1 MEQKNIADLI
11 ATLTDGLLPAKNVSK
26 KQLDTLKAAL
36 AETLQV
42 QNITEILPENGLL
55 LDKINQQSHP
65 LQPSD
70 LLTDPPTHLLNKQP
84 NQPAID
90 QPNMFRVFRREV
102 PVKTSQYAA
111 SVPIWAAGQMVDHT
125 LGPFTDTFGKLFWFD
140 FYKRVHHV
148 TVARGSD
155 LFLQIPIKGFL
166 SAHLHYH
173 LPAGSVWV
181 RSQLISASAPSGAFT
196 GLKIKG
202 GDIYFKQPV
211 TISGGAIII
220 AGGDDCELL
229 LDLDQSVDTPAIGTS
244 TGDDAKNQTLQL
256 PQKVKIICSAGG
268 VTISEAGDMS
278 LEVYGSA
285 YKFTKDN
292 AVAPIFD
299 AILNRIL
306 IGYKG
311 NGNIFSAPSVR
322 SPLFQISETA
332 MISGNYWALPV
343 TVNIITQLGEAAGIG
358 AVVLK
363 LKSGIKAG
371 WKSVEK
377 GPVQLNTTYIMSE
390 PGRIAIT
397 ALDAASAGTAQKFD
411 VWEEKNATKKIRST
425 VDIQYGK
432 HFSIIYS
439 CLSSGNET
447 LILGNAGMQARLD
460 RPVSAD
466 KHRLKIN
473 ALSATVVLFEIKNSD
488 YVYVEALKM
497 MQQLIAAKK
506 TVGIK
511 PISFALSNALIKTT
525 PVDDF
530 YLFGK
535 WTSRN
540 DIDEG
545 TVVLNCPM
553 YFLLP
558 SLPDPYVTN
567 YQPFFGNRD
576 RASQQVLSGLSLAS
590 LIQWTDPATPKLTL
604 LFVADNTSS
613 DVFNFIEY
621 NRQLPVAG
629 NHFSVGATTTGN
641 LQTSSDFQA
650 QMFAVGIKPD
660 NTQKI
665 QQEDAQNTAGLINIF
680 NDRMQLSEA
689 SIYLLDVS
697 TNADLFGVGLGF
709 SRRKNEQL
717 NPKFPLAVQGI
728 DLVTDAF
735 NTRIYTLP
743 QVQWEPLWTI
753 QNPKV
758 KPSPFPSPVTSPDT
772 GDPTIFGT
780 ESFDLVPIAP
790 KPVIEKFLSAYNDPT
805 HPKKM
810 AALFS
815 LPFGMKAMAF
825 LENPT
830 DTTQEGAQVGYNAPA
845 FDDQKLA
852 GGLQISVT
860 ATSPDNGADFESPKF
875 TGATIQTRNLI
886 ELLTGNIPLD
896 DNGNPLSVLGPDV
909 DIIFNNEFKPG
920 GNKQR
925 VPLQRMD
932 ISGYGAT
939 IFSKWLNP
947 KAKIAATSQ
956 ARFDVMLG
964 RTSHEVIQVKSL
976 KYPFGVPVVR
986 TITIQRTSG
995 GGVTRYDSGWVAQGP
1010 GIYDFSYTQID
1021 KITLKEV
1028 DYKSPFDFH
1037 PGIVRGMYHVTEIR
1051 DTGRIYKVDAVD
1063 PLESVILQEVFFD
1076 GDALIDDVVTGAT
1089 NGYVPTKR
1097 QRGFVQLSP
1106 YQKPLTPEQFSEL
1119 LRTEGALGGPLD
1131 CVVNVGQSGQNMRVV
1146 RIDVSAADNFGS
1158 KLFVAA
1164 GHGSLALPKEGSWSQ
1179 IKRSEN
1185 SGDMVVLNEDGAL
1198 PIIREGKLNT
1208 VPTQP
1213 YRFADPV
1220 DILVAAAPKTDY
1232 ALLQSTGSQKVLFLR
1247 PTIQRNDTGIKSTFH
1262 PYFADA
1268 FALLNSKGIFPALNT
1283 AFPLGGG
1290 GTNLQILGNGKL
1302 KLTSGGNFTAP
1313 NGYTRDFLNNG
1324 SSRIYLDYSNL
1335 SGSQSNVDFLFD
1347 SEAALPWL
1355 AHTKNVSI
1363 VVDLLLFKGLIN
1375 VTTDFI
1381 SEAGKRPQMVN
1392 PKLKFASI
1400 LQPIIDFLSFLGGFD
1415 MASAFAVNM
1424 GNTTSD
1430 SWEPKLKAGLIGFK
1444 LDFQV
1449 TPAPPIP
1456 SQIEIHVFGVK
1467 IKGPT
1472 LLEKEA
1478 FDAAPHLTPLK
1489 IGLEFEI
1496 ETHYNMLPSSFSI
1509 NEPTDATEIENQK
1522 KEMLSIGAS
1531 LKIGGEIH
1539 ILLVE
1544 ILPAKVGIYFFG
1556 SLEFEFGL
1564 DSKEGKSF
1572 GFKVA
1577 VGLEIAVNWPIVGD
1591 VSVIEALG
1599 LEMEWKDSGST
1610 SSSGMFVLIIF
1621 KGEAELLDGAIV
1633 IGIHLEAKGGQEK
1646 ESSGGVDKTYAVCE
1660 IEFAAEISLA
1670 FVIHFEFDVTW
1681 QEKTQVS

>member
-1 MEQKNIADLI
+1 MEQKNIADLV
-11 ATLTDGLLPAKNVSK
+11 ATLTDGLSPAKNVTK

-36 AETLQV
+36 TESLQE
-42 QNITEILPENGLL
+42 QNMSEILSDGSLL
-55 LDKINQQSHP
+55 LEKINQQLNP
-65 LQPSD
+65 LQQ
-70 LLTDPPTHLLNKQP
+70 PTQP
-84 NQPAID
+84 IEISHTLQNEESTLYRI
-90 QPNMFRVFRREV
+90 FRREV

-111 SVPIWAAGQMVDHT
+111 SVPKWAAGQMVDHT
-125 LGPFTDTFGKLFWFD
+125 LGPFTDKFGKLFWFD
-140 FYKRVHHV
+140 FYRRVHHV

-155 LFLQIPIKGFL
+155 LFLQIPIRGFL
-166 SAHLHYH
+166 SAHTHYH
-173 LPAGSVWV
+173 LAAGSVWI
-181 RSQLISASAPSGAFT
+181 RSQLISATAPAGAFT

-211 TISGGAIII
+211 TISGGAIIM
-220 AGGDDCELL
+220 AGSDDCELIL
-229 LDLDQSVDTPAIGTS
+229 ELDQPADTPAVGTS

-256 PQKVKIICSAGG
+256 PQKVKIICNAGM
-268 VTISEAGDMS
+268 VNFSEAGDMA

-285 YKFTKDN
+285 YKFQKDS
-292 AVAPIFD
+292 AIAPIFD
-299 AILNRIL
+299 PVLNRIL

-311 NGNIFSAPSVR
+311 DVNTFSAPSVR
-322 SPLFQISETA
+322 SLLFQISETA
-332 MISGNYWALPV
+332 PISGYYWALTV
-343 TVNIITQLGEAAGIG
+343 TVSAINLLGEAAGIG
-358 AVVLK
+358 AAVLK
-363 LKSGIKAG
+363 LKPGLKAD
-371 WKSVEK
+371 WKSIEK
-377 GPVQLNTTYIMSE
+377 GPVLLNTAYVMSE

-397 ALDAASAGTAQKFD
+397 ALDAASLRASDKFY
-411 VWEEKNATKKIRST
+411 VWEEKNTAKKIRSII
-425 VDIQYGK
+425 DIQYGK
-432 HFSIIYS
+432 HFSILYND
-439 CLSSGNET
+439 LSSGNET
-447 LILGNAGMQARLD
+447 LILGNAAMQARLD

-466 KHRLKIN
+466 KHRLNIK
-473 ALSATVVLFEIKNSD
+473 ALSATVVLFEIKNID
-488 YVYVEALKM
+488 YIYVQALKM

-535 WTSRN
+535 WTSRQ
-540 DIDEG
+540 DINEG
-545 TVVLNCPM
+545 TLVLNCPM

-558 SLPDPYVTN
+558 ALPDPYVTN

-576 RASQQVLSGLSLAS
+576 RASNQTLSGLGLAAF
-590 LIQWTDPATPKLTL
+590 IQWTDPAVPKLTL
-604 LFVADNTSS
+604 LFVPDDTSS

-621 NRQLPVAG
+621 NRQEPIVATHYPV
-629 NHFSVGATTTGN
+629 NTIGAN
-641 LQTSSDFQA
+641 VQTSMDFQA
-650 QMFAVGIKPD
+650 QMLAVGIKPD
-660 NTQKI
+660 RTKEI
-665 QQEDAQNTAGLINIF
+665 QQEDAQNTAGLMNVF
-680 NDRMQLSEA
+680 RDRLQLSEA
-689 SIYLLDVS
+689 SIFLLDVS

-717 NPKFPLAVQGI
+717 NPIFPLAVQGI

-758 KPSPFPSPVTSPDT
+758 KPYPFPSPVTSPDT

-790 KPVIEKFLSAYNDPT
+790 KPVIEKFLSAYNDAV
-805 HPKKM
+805 HPKRM

-815 LPFGMKAMAF
+815 LPFGMKAVVQ
-825 LENPT
+825 LENPSDKT
-830 DTTQEGAQVGYNAPA
+830 KEGAQVGYNVPA

-860 ATSPDNGADFESPKF
+860 ATSPDSGADFESPKF

-886 ELLTGNIPLD
+886 DLLTGTIPLD
-896 DNGNPLSVLGPDV
+896 DNGNPLSVLGPVV

-920 GNKQR
+920 GNKPR
-925 VPLQRMD
+925 VPLQRLD

-947 KAKIAATSQ
+947 KAVIAATSQ
-956 ARFDVMLG
+956 ARFDVLLG

-976 KYPFGVPVVR
+976 KYPYGVPVVR
-986 TITIQRTSG
+986 TITIQRTAG
-995 GGVTRYDSGWVAQGP
+995 GGITRYDSGWVAQGP
-1010 GIYDFSYTQID
+1010 GKYDFSYTD
-1021 KITLKEV
+1021 KYGTYVPNKLE
-1028 DYKSPFDFH
+1028 FH

-1051 DTGRIYKVDAVD
+1051 DTGRIYKVDNIN
-1063 PLESVILQEVFFD
+1063 PLESVIMQEVFFD
-1076 GDALIDDVVTGAT
+1076 GDALIDDVAIGAA
-1089 NGYVPTKR
+1089 NGYVPAKR

-1106 YQKPLTPEQFSEL
+1106 YQKPLTPDQFSEL
-1119 LRTEGALGGPLD
+1119 LKTEGALGGPVD
-1131 CVVNVGQSGQNMRVV
+1131 CVINVGQSGQNMRIV
-1146 RIDVSAADNFGS
+1146 RIDVNPAENFGS
-1158 KLFVAA
+1158 KVFVAA

-1179 IKRSEN
+1179 VKRAEN
-1185 SGDMVVLNEDGAL
+1185 AADVVVLNEDGAL

-1213 YRFADPV
+1213 YRFADPT
-1220 DILVAAAPKTDY
+1220 DILVAASPKTDY
-1232 ALLQSTGSQKVLFLR
+1232 ALLHSTGSQKILYLR
-1247 PTIQRNDTGIKSTFH
+1247 PTIQRDDTGIKSTFQ
-1262 PYFADA
+1262 PFFADA
-1268 FALLNSKGIFPALNT
+1268 FTILNSKGIFPALNT
-1283 AFPLGGG
+1283 AFPLGAG

-1302 KLTSGGNFTAP
+1302 KLTSGGNFIP
-1313 NGYTRDFLNNG
+1313 PGGYTRDLLKNG
-1324 SSRIYLDYSNL
+1324 SSRIYIDYSNL
-1335 SGSQSNVDFLFD
+1335 SGTQSNIDVSFD
-1347 SEAALPWL
+1347 SDAAKPWT

-1381 SEAGKRPQMVN
+1381 SEAGKRTEMIN

-1415 MASAFAVNM
+1415 MASAFAVHM
-1424 GNTTSD
+1424 GNATTT
-1430 SWEPKLKAGLIGFK
+1430 SWEPKFKAGLLGFK

-1449 TPAPPIP
+1449 TPMPPIP
-1456 SQIEIHVFGVK
+1456 SQIEIHVFGVRV
-1467 IKGPT
+1467 KGPT
-1472 LLEKEA
+1472 VIEKEA

-1496 ETHYNMLPSSFSI
+1496 ETHYNMLPTSLSI
-1509 NEPTDATEIENQK
+1509 NEDVDAAEIDSQK

-1539 ILLVE
+1539 ILCVE
-1544 ILPAKVGIYFFG
+1544 FLPAKVGIYFFG
-1556 SLEFEFGL
+1556 MLEFEFGL

-1577 VGLEIAVNWPIVGD
+1577 VGVEVATNWPIVGD
-1591 VSVIEALG
+1591 ISILIALG

-1610 SSSGMFVLIIF
+1610 SSSGMFALLIF
-1621 KGEAELLDGAIV
+1621 KGEAELLEGLIV
-1633 IGIHLEAKGGQEK
+1633 IGIHIEAKGGQEK
-1646 ESSGGVDKTYAVCE
+1646 ETSGGVEKTFAICE
-1660 IEFAAEISLA
+1660 VEFAAEISLA

-1681 QEKTQVS
+1681 QEKKQVA